1 MLKFI
6 KHIIYRMLD
15 FCRRRWKAFFAG
27 FLTSLGLCIQVII
40 VLSDKWY
47 MNALAISLGVLA
59 LICLI
64 VALIGVY
71 YDCQDFRR
79 EAKKIK
85 ADKMHKELVESFK
98 RMNPEWTDEQAEIA
112 ARGR

>member
-1 MLKFI
+1 MLEFI
-6 KHIIYRMLD
+6 KYIIYRMLD
-15 FCRRRWKAFFAG
+15 FYRRRWRVFFAG

-40 VLSDKWY
+40 FLSDKWY
-47 MNALAISLGVLA
+47 MNDLAISLGILT

-64 VALIGVY
+64 VALIGIY

-85 ADKMHKELVESFK
+85 AEKMYNESVKSFMSLGLTK
-98 RMNPEWTDEQAEIA
+98 EQAEIA